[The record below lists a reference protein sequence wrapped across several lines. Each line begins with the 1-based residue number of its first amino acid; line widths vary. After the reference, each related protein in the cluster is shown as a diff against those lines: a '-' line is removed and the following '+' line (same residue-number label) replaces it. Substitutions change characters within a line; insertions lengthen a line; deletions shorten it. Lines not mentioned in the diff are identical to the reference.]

1 MFPRSYSQLRQNDA
15 PVDFMLPEEQRA
27 TFITVYADAFR
38 LAQDG
43 RTTQGYVILDLG
55 LDRAEQE
62 RRRGSFWAEEVVG
75 LYREALRGYVE
86 RFGYPEL
93 WPAPESESTLAVLAR
108 AVLAGRAM
116 L

>member
-1 MFPRSYSQLRQNDA
+1 MFPHGYLMSCQNCA
-15 PVDFMLPEEQRA
+15 PVFFMLPEEQRA

-38 LAQDG
+38 LAQEG
-43 RTTQGYVILDLG
+43 RATQGYVLLDLG
-55 LDRAEQE
+55 LDRAEE
-62 RRRGSFWAEEVVG
+62 ARRRGSFWAEEVVG

-93 WPAPESESTLAVLAR
+93 WPAPESDSTLAVLAR
-108 AVLAGRAM
+108 AVLAGRAT